1 MTSKKLI
8 LVIGATGAQGIPV
21 VSALLAAHNGN
32 PSPYSVRALTRDSK
46 SKQAHA
52 LASLGAE
59 LFEGRFDD
67 MDSLAT
73 AYEGCYGVFVNTDT
87 SSVGQKT
94 EIYAAIKM
102 FEQAHRTPEMRHF
115 VWSSLDYS
123 SKLGKFN
130 PKYKATHMD
139 AKGIVNDYLR
149 SQPSNHAGESLSWTI
164 LTTGPYMENLAGAM
178 LGPLQKRENGA
189 VVFALPIV
197 EDGHIPAICLED
209 IAWWT
214 RHTFDHLSETSGQEL
229 KIATEMMTVN
239 QIVQTFTR
247 VTGIPA
253 IRKQISM
260 EEYLK
265 IYPHLAL
272 SFVKGEQGPSI
283 GKTFMAMYN
292 VWRDNLVTRDM
303 EWIRRVHTTGHTLE
317 SWMKE
322 RGYVGNLS
330 PDLKRLKSSTELKSL
345 L

>member
-59 LFEGRFDD
+59 LFEGALLLF

-130 PKYKATHMD
+130 PEYKATHMD

-149 SQPSNHAGESLSWTI
+149 SQLSSHAGESLSWTI

-283 GKTFMAMYN
+283 GETFMAMYN

-303 EWIRRVHTTGHTLE
+303 EWIRL
-317 SWMKE
+317 SCP
-322 RGYVGNLS
+322 GY
-330 PDLKRLKSSTELKSL
+330 
-345 L
+345 

>member
-1 MTSKKLI
+1 MHG
-8 LVIGATGAQGIPV
+8 GA
-21 VSALLAAHNGN
+21 
-32 PSPYSVRALTRDSK
+32 
-46 SKQAHA
+46 
-52 LASLGAE
+52 
-59 LFEGRFDD
+59 
-67 MDSLAT
+67 
-73 AYEGCYGVFVNTDT
+73 
-87 SSVGQKT
+87 
-94 EIYAAIKM
+94 
-102 FEQAHRTPEMRHF
+102 
-115 VWSSLDYS
+115 
-123 SKLGKFN
+123 LGKFN
-130 PKYKATHMD
+130 PKYKATQMD

-149 SQPSNHAGESLSWTI
+149 SQPSSHAGESLSWTI

-189 VVFALPIV
+189 VVFALLIV

-229 KIATEMMTVN
+229 KIATEMMT
-239 QIVQTFTR
+239 
-247 VTGIPA
+247 
-253 IRKQISM
+253 
-260 EEYLK
+260 YLK

-283 GKTFMAMYN
+283 GETFMAMYN

-303 EWIRRVHTTGHTLE
+303 EWIRRVHTTGYTLE

-330 PDLKRLKSSTELKSL
+330 PDLKHLKSSMELKSL